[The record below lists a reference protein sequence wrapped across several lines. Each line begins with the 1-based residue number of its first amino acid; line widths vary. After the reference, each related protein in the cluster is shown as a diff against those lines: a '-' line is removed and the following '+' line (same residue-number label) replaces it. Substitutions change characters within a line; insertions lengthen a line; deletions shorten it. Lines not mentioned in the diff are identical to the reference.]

1 MMSFLYFSGTVKD
14 FVIESIPHDQFISL
28 ATALYDTIIELDR
41 NGRCPSRDSIIK
53 YLKNVYHNVRIPTE
67 DVIHKCLGKL
77 IEQRKIYHDGVG
89 YRALIDDSPLHKL
102 KEIKMRS
109 AVSAE
114 TELTDCDKTKITPKT
129 SNKGRSDTESF
140 GQSSNEVVVGTEMKV
155 KRTTANKGRSDTE
168 SFGKT
173 SVEASEG
180 KQTKITPDMAKKKRR
195 KSESS
200 GKNPLEMAEGT
211 QKKLTPKTS
220 NEGRNDAES
229 FGHSSNSSKE
239 RKQKS
244 TRHVNLSDSSSKDET
259 TSKTQS
265 DEDKHRF
272 HLPFLELFANNNNN
286 TQSIQLKV
294 TKGKSSSKKKKASL
308 LGNSALFED
317 DTGDREIKI
326 IDISENM
333 SVLKRSDKLSPK
345 DLKKIVMPFAIHA
358 NGDNSGR
365 PYDNHKADLKSRR
378 PKVHRSRSFTEPSK
392 QKHRSRP
399 TRGPDKKADFP
410 LRRVIGTDE
419 LSTLSTDCD
428 IETENNKKNKRG
440 KKEGKKRKDRVE
452 EQVNKRK
459 NDQRRE
465 TINVAN
471 EIEREEERNKREKE
485 ERCTQENTVNEK
497 EVTKRNNQSLYVDCN
512 KENQQ
517 KTSDS
522 NELKFELQKNLTV
535 PSTRTS
541 GQENEFCAADSSLTE
556 SSTTESVIGESN
568 ILESCN
574 TESAINVSSKI
585 KSVINESRIVES
597 TIDEHVFESPADIS
611 KEASRLT
618 LNSHDRLSSRHTDQQ
633 TDGIK
638 ETDLISPENVGLTYI
653 CLTGKRESSEKI
665 SNICQR
671 DDSEETDSSE
681 RHFEDDSI
689 FDYVDSD
696 DDDYGYRCEDDIGI
710 YTIEGDLFQTG
721 WRV

>member
-1 MMSFLYFSGTVKD
+1 MATVL
-14 FVIESIPHDQFISL
+14 F
-28 ATALYDTIIELDR
+28 DTIIELDR

-102 KEIKMRS
+102 KEIKMKG

-114 TELTDCDKTKITPKT
+114 NDCSKTKITPKT
-129 SNKGRSDTESF
+129 SEKGRSDTESF
-140 GQSSNEVVVGTEMKV
+140 GQSSNEVFVGTEMKV
-155 KRTTANKGRSDTE
+155 KRTTSNKGRSDAE
-168 SFGKT
+168 SFRKT
-173 SVEASEG
+173 SIEATQG
-180 KQTKITPDMAKKKRR
+180 KQTKITPDLAKKKRS

-200 GKNPLEMAEGT
+200 GKNSHEMAEGT

-229 FGHSSNSSKE
+229 FGHSSTSSKE

-272 HLPFLELFANNNNN
+272 HLPFLEHFVNNNN
-286 TQSIQLKV
+286 TQPTHFKV
-294 TKGKSSSKKKKASL
+294 TKGKSSSKKKKPLL

-365 PYDNHKADLKSRR
+365 PYDNHKADLKSKR

-399 TRGPDKKADFP
+399 SRSSDKKADFP

-440 KKEGKKRKDRVE
+440 NKEGKKRKDKVK

-459 NDQRRE
+459 DDQRRE
-465 TINVAN
+465 TKNVAN
-471 EIEREEERNKREKE
+471 KIEREGESNKREKE
-485 ERCTQENTVNEK
+485 GRKCTQENAVNEK
-497 EVTKRNNQSLYVDCN
+497 EVTKRKNQSLYVDCN
-512 KENQQ
+512 KEQQ

-522 NELKFELQKNLTV
+522 NGLTFELQENLTV

-541 GQENEFCAADSSLTE
+541 GQENELCVADSSLTE
-556 SSTTESVIGESN
+556 SSTTESVIGELN
-568 ILESCN
+568 IPGSCIA
-574 TESAINVSSKI
+574 ESATHISSKI
-585 KSVINESRIVES
+585 KSVINESRNIES
-597 TIDEHVFESPADIS
+597 TINEHVFESPADIS
-611 KEASRLT
+611 GDVSRPT
-618 LNSHDRLSSRHTDQQ
+618 FNSRDGLNSRHIDQQ
-633 TDGIK
+633 TDDIK
-638 ETDLISPENVGLTYI
+638 ETNLISPENIGLTYI

-665 SNICQR
+665 SNICR
-671 DDSEETDSSE
+671 RGDSEETDSSE